1 MNIKQLFTQQLN
13 YRFVNQPIGLDYFEG
28 LAGAPTDARVMFE
41 GRGVRVLRLTLPR
54 LAGDVEK
61 PCIRALRKD
70 YPDSV
75 FLFADGAQDT
85 ERTSYHLCNDA
96 GKQLP
101 LTPEKQRL
109 FAQRV
114 QYFEVTDDLTGTLDL
129 QDRIA
134 KAFETERITKRFYTE
149 FESYRALLLKFMK
162 GIPLEDDRNW
172 YASVL
177 LNRLMF
183 IYFLQEHG
191 LIGGDKVYLAN
202 QLQASNHAGEDF
214 YRDFLMPLFF
224 SGFAARPEDRGR
236 YQARFAAVPYLNGG
250 LFLKHKIEE
259 DVERASGQ
267 IEIPNSVFDKLLG
280 YFGKYRWYL
289 DERPLRNENE
299 INPDVL
305 GYIFERYINQKQM
318 GAYYTKED
326 ITGYICKNTVL
337 PFLLGKAAR
346 LSQANPA
353 PAEMLPLPIQAGN
366 IERYIYDAVKTEET
380 LPTETAREFAARRK
394 RFEGICQ
401 DAAEGKIR
409 HVNDLITYNLD
420 IVTYADDAIA
430 AMDAPALRH
439 FYFEALKPI
448 TVLDPTCGSGAFL
461 FAALNILLPLYR
473 QALLRMDELA
483 EEDAARLAHAAVLA
497 EFEQEHER
505 IARHTNREYYIVK
518 TIIVN
523 NLYGVDI
530 MEEATEI
537 CKLRL
542 FLRLAYEIAP
552 EQPFQ
557 VPGRAGQVQTAAIE
571 PLPDIDFNIKAGNAL
586 VGFATREDMLRGLT
600 LQQKVKGSLVVEQDF
615 LLLGDKHDRLN
626 EILQQ
631 LADLDLR
638 YQTFQKWNLD
648 GTYQQGMPRAKRELQ
663 EHMRALTSTLDRALA
678 REYGVTL
685 PENGETQDGPAK
697 GPGRKPTAKSKK
709 PANTLAQNGA
719 FEDWKTSHQPFHWFA
734 EFYGILQGR
743 GGFDV
748 IVGNPPY
755 VEYSKIRATYTVLQ
769 FQTEVCGNLYAFI
782 AERSLAMLAENALL
796 GLIIPVSS
804 FATDR
809 MNMLQNTVVEH
820 CASVWLS
827 NFSVRPSKL
836 FEGAEQRLTIFIGG
850 YSSRKSAL
858 LHTTRHSRWYS
869 EEREALLS
877 LLTYQDVSSFRRFGF
892 PKVSTQIE
900 LKILRKLPI
909 NMLQQYFDDKSK
921 NLIYW
926 HRIPQYFVR
935 SIDFIP
941 YFSSDRDGVKKSED
955 YKVFSVANGVEPQL
969 VMAVLNSSLFYW
981 YWFSVSEGYHCG
993 KHEVMQ
999 FPCDFKSLSQVHREK
1014 LVSLIHQLMKDIKKH
1029 SKRTIRTQKT
1039 TKVEYDEFYPSLSKP
1054 IIDEIDSV
1062 LAKHYGFT
1070 DEELD
1075 FILNYD
1081 IKYRMGRDAGEGEE
1095 AWVNPRAN
1103 LRLAGND

>member
-346 LSQANPA
+346 LGQAGA
-353 PAEMLPLPIQAGN
+353 QAAELLPLPIQAGN

-409 HVNDLITYNLD
+409 QVNDLITYNLD

-483 EEDAARLAHAAVLA
+483 GNDTARMAHGAVLA

-685 PENGETQDGPAK
+685 PEDGETQDGPAK

-755 VEYSKIRATYTVLQ
+755 VSMRDIDYDLFGYT
-769 FQTEVCGNLYAFI
+769 TMGCGDIYALCVDRCL
-782 AERSLAMLAENALL
+782 RSLLNEDARFSM
-796 GLIIPVSS
+796 IIPISS
-804 FATDR
+804 ISTEGYTSLRDVFTESKRTFYA
-809 MNMLQNTVVEH
+809 
-820 CASVWLS
+820 A
-827 NFSVRPSKL
+827 NFGVRPSKL
-836 FEGAEQRLTIFIGG
+836 FDGADKRLTILTSTERNAKVSFFNTK
-850 YSSRKSAL
+850 YR
-858 LHTTRHSRWYS
+858 RWLG
-869 EEREALLS
+869 EERETLLFTVRYIQVQANELGIS
-877 LLTYQDVSSFRRFGF
+877 GYPKLESSVETNILDKLKRQSARRVASYLSANGKDLLYTRKLQYFIQFFLKSPTIYDGNGAKILPS
-892 PKVSTQIE
+892 E
-900 LKILRKLPI
+900 LKSIQVRTKLGPPPI
-909 NMLQQYFDDKSK
+909 
-921 NLIYW
+921 
-926 HRIPQYFVR
+926 
-935 SIDFIP
+935 
-941 YFSSDRDGVKKSED
+941 
-955 YKVFSVANGVEPQL
+955 
-969 VMAVLNSSLFYW
+969 
-981 YWFSVSEGYHCG
+981 
-993 KHEVMQ
+993 
-999 FPCDFKSLSQVHREK
+999 
-1014 LVSLIHQLMKDIKKH
+1014 
-1029 SKRTIRTQKT
+1029 
-1039 TKVEYDEFYPSLSKP
+1039 
-1054 IIDEIDSV
+1054 
-1062 LAKHYGFT
+1062 
-1070 DEELD
+1070 
-1075 FILNYD
+1075 
-1081 IKYRMGRDAGEGEE
+1081 
-1095 AWVNPRAN
+1095 
-1103 LRLAGND
+1103 